1 MTFSRWLYHGRT
13 FKKLNRKSVSLLVL
27 AVAMLLL
34 MVILSSKN
42 YLLFSFGFLIVTL
55 GVYFFR
61 FERAQHN
68 SKEVVFIAIICA
80 LAVVGRIIFAALP
93 AVKPELFILIM
104 GAIVTGP
111 ETGFL
116 MGTIIALTSNM
127 YFGQGI
133 WTPWQMFALG
143 VIGLISGLMM
153 NRNFPTWLLVLWGFA
168 SGFLMGWIMDVYYII
183 GFVNPITLKSI
194 LTSIAASFYFDFVH
208 ALFTA
213 VLLCI
218 VGKRWIKL
226 FNSYKQK
233 YDLFRQ

>member
-1 MTFSRWLYHGRT
+1 
-13 FKKLNRKSVSLLVL
+13 LNRKSISLLTL
-27 AVAMLLL
+27 AVAVLLL
-34 MVILSSKN
+34 MVIFASKN

-55 GVYFFR
+55 GIYFWR
-61 FERAQHN
+61 FEKAHHN
-68 SKEVVFIAIICA
+68 SREVVFIAIICA

-104 GAIVTGP
+104 GAIVSGP

-127 YFGQGI
+127 YFGQGV
-133 WTPWQMFALG
+133 WTPWQMFGLG

-153 NRNFPTWLLVLWGFA
+153 NKNVPTWLLVVWGFA
-168 SGFLMGWIMDVYYII
+168 SGFLLGWIMDIYYII
-183 GFVNPITLKSI
+183 GFVNPITVKSI
-194 LTSIAASFYFDFVH
+194 VASVVASFYFDFVH
-208 ALFTA
+208 ALFTG
-213 VLLCI
+213 VLLLV

-226 FNSYKQK
+226 FNNYKKK

>member
-1 MTFSRWLYHGRT
+1 M
-13 FKKLNRKSVSLLVL
+13 NRKSISLLTL
-27 AVAMLLL
+27 AVAVLLL
-34 MVILSSKN
+34 MVIFASKN

-55 GVYFFR
+55 GIYFWR
-61 FERAQHN
+61 FEKAHHN
-68 SKEVVFIAIICA
+68 SREVVFIAIICA

-104 GAIVTGP
+104 GAIVSGP

-127 YFGQGI
+127 YFGQGV
-133 WTPWQMFALG
+133 WTPWQMFGLG

-153 NRNFPTWLLVLWGFA
+153 NKNVPTWLLVVWGFA
-168 SGFLMGWIMDVYYII
+168 SGFLLGWIMDIYYII
-183 GFVNPITLKSI
+183 GFVNPITVKSI
-194 LTSIAASFYFDFVH
+194 VASVVASFYFDFVH
-208 ALFTA
+208 ALFTG
-213 VLLCI
+213 VLLLV

-226 FNSYKQK
+226 FNNYKKK

>member
-1 MTFSRWLYHGRT
+1 M
-13 FKKLNRKSVSLLVL
+13 NRKSISLLIL
-27 AVAMLLL
+27 AVAVLTL
-34 MVILSSKN
+34 MGIFTSKN

-55 GVYFFR
+55 DIYFWR
-61 FERAQHN
+61 FENSHHN
-68 SKEVVFIAIICA
+68 SREVVFIAIICA

-104 GAIVTGP
+104 GAIVSGP

-127 YFGQGI
+127 YFGQGV
-133 WTPWQMFALG
+133 WTPWQMFGLG

-153 NRNFPTWLLVLWGFA
+153 NKNVPTWLLVVWGFA
-168 SGFLMGWIMDVYYII
+168 SGFLLGWIMDVYYII
-183 GFVNPITLKSI
+183 GFVNPITIKSI
-194 LTSIAASFYFDFVH
+194 VTSVVASFYFDFVH
-208 ALFTA
+208 ALFTG
-213 VLLCI
+213 VLLLV

-226 FNSYKQK
+226 FNNYKKK

>member
-1 MTFSRWLYHGRT
+1 M
-13 FKKLNRKSVSLLVL
+13 NRKSAFLLALSIIVL
-27 AVAMLLL
+27 ILMAVF
-34 MVILSSKN
+34 SSKN

-55 GVYFFR
+55 VIYFWR
-61 FERAQHN
+61 FEKLHHN
-68 SKEVVFIAIICA
+68 SKEIVFIAIICA

-93 AVKPELFILIM
+93 SVKPELFILIM
-104 GAIVTGP
+104 GAIVSGP

-127 YFGQGI
+127 YFGQGV

-143 VIGLISGLMM
+143 VIGLISGLMS
-153 NRNFPTWLLVLWGFA
+153 NGVPKWLLVVWGFA
-168 SGFLMGWIMDVYYII
+168 SGFLMGWIMDIYYIV
-183 GFVNPITLKSI
+183 GYVDPITIKSV

-213 VLLCI
+213 VLLLF

-226 FNSYKQK
+226 FSNYKQK
-233 YDLFRQ
+233 YDLF